1 MKVTSFGTSVE
12 KLLKILFKLISIEK
26 VFNLGRTKYFV
37 RNGLIFRRVG
47 IYCKGSG
54 RFNLNFLC
62 IQSSKI
68 TKNIW
73 PHWKY
78 FECGQFFFELV
89 EFVKK
94 RIKVEMVLTLRS
106 RVQYGRFVVEILLAL
121 KRIVSFSAPK
131 MMASSNNMANG

>member
-1 MKVTSFGTSVE
+1 MV
-12 KLLKILFKLISIEK
+12 
-26 VFNLGRTKYFV
+26 N
-37 RNGLIFRRVG
+37 
-47 IYCKGSG
+47 
-54 RFNLNFLC
+54 
-62 IQSSKI
+62 
-68 TKNIW
+68 
-73 PHWKY
+73 
-78 FECGQFFFELV
+78 FFFELV